1 MVILIVTDEV
11 IILIYVE
18 VHVMPAKQSKDYN
31 DFDGREPFMNNILL
45 SKFYPVYDRR

>member
-18 VHVMPAKQSKDYN
+18 VHVMPTVRLPKPEVCRWPLQ
-31 DFDGREPFMNNILL
+31 
-45 SKFYPVYDRR
+45 

>member
-18 VHVMPAKQSKDYN
+18 VHVMPA
-31 DFDGREPFMNNILL
+31 GRLPKPEVCRWPLQ
-45 SKFYPVYDRR
+45 